1 MSRFNEIGCLM
12 DEAVVRGEYSDALEL
27 MKKQREIGAF
37 LPGVTHSF
45 VEEARPILIHPQVL
59 ADFSTVEEVAQ
70 RFLDVLCGRSR

>member
-1 MSRFNEIGCLM
+1 M